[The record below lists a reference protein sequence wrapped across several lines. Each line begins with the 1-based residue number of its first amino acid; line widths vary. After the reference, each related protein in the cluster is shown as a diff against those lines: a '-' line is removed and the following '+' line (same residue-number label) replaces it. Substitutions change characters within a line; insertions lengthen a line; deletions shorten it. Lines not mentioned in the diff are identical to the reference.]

1 MDGIKVILADQINL
15 SADRAKI
22 LRVSGTQ
29 ISYQNQTANGS
40 VAGGSILFSNLALPS
55 LANSCISRNMRISY
69 RVAVSA
75 PTGTL
80 HMYNPNQTLAGLIDP
95 PVVTGAVAG
104 APLGALRPFPLSTCT
119 DTLIVTI
126 NNVPTS
132 VSLRQQISGL
142 LQTIPKDYLE
152 KQATECPSQ
161 LDNASVLATDQIFV
175 SDTTIMPASSQPLST
190 CLNSPKA
197 VSRASFAPISV
208 VLNVAPPAGGGN
220 IDIFTFHVEEP
231 VFCSPLTLYD
241 DQTFLGNVN
250 NLSVQYFYSSLTD
263 MLVYGSYLGS
273 VCEVPAVTVALVES
287 QARLAYT
294 IVSLD
299 TRVVAVPRVL
309 SYPYAGPQFF
319 PTALTSFASPVSS
332 GVVQTTGQVTS
343 QSLRLSFM
351 PSLIYIYGQM
361 PPSTRSAL
369 PAQGY
374 SVPDFY
380 YDIGTPNGG
389 TDQTN
394 IISIQLNN
402 RQGLGAGMSKKDLYR
417 TAVQRGYGSS
427 FNDWLASPIIILSP
441 TLDLGIDVGSSD
453 VYPNQSANVTLSIQC
468 TFNNSNVIARTAQV
482 APNSLNWLT
491 NGTLQFQ
498 IVTIQD
504 GIFQISPDSVSIDCG
519 ALSSSEVKSGLEDAS
534 SGDAEKAFVPSSV
547 EKMGLGGAL
556 TMFGAPR
563 SMVAGVAHGL
573 GGAMTGG
580 KVRRR

>member
-40 VAGGSILFSNLALPS
+40 VVGGSILFSNLALPS
-55 LANSCISRNMRISY
+55 LANSAISRNMRVSY

-80 HMYNPNQTLAGLIDP
+80 HMYNPNLTLSQLL
-95 PVVTGAVAG
+95 TAVAPQG
-104 APLGALRPFPLSTCT
+104 PPISVLRPFPLSSCT

-142 LQTIPKDYLE
+142 LQTIPKDYLQ

-161 LDNASVLATDQIFV
+161 LDNGAVLATDQIF
-175 SDTTIMPASSQPLST
+175 SSATTLVATSSQPLSS
-190 CLNSPKA
+190 CVNSPNA
-197 VSRASFAPISV
+197 VSRGSFAPISV
-208 VLNVAPPAGGGN
+208 QIGVGGL
-220 IDIFTFHVEEP
+220 DIFTFQVEEP
-231 VFCSPLTLYD
+231 VFCSPLSLYD

-250 NLSVQYFYSSLTD
+250 NLSIQYFYSSLTD
-263 MLVYGSYLGS
+263 MLVSGTYAGSASNYPAGIS
-273 VCEVPAVTVALVES
+273 VSLVES

-319 PTALTSFASPVSS
+319 PTALTSFANPVSS
-332 GVVQTTGQVTS
+332 GVLQTTGQVTS

-351 PSLIYIYGQM
+351 PSLLYIYCQM
-361 PPSTRSAL
+361 PPSVRASNAVATQ
-369 PAQGY
+369 PAI
-374 SVPDFY
+374 PDFY
-380 YDIGTPNGG
+380 YDIGTPAGG

-468 TFNNSNVIARTAQV
+468 TFNNSNVVARTAQL
-482 APNSLNWLT
+482 APTTPDWLT
-491 NGTLQFQ
+491 NGAIQFQ
-498 IVTIQD
+498 IVAIQD

-519 ALSSSEVKSGLEDAS
+519 ALSSSEVKTGLEDAS
-534 SGDAEKAFVPSSV
+534 SGDAEKAFVPASV

-556 TMFGAPR
+556 SMFGAPR

-573 GGAMTGG
+573 GGSVTAG
-580 KVRRR
+580 KVRRH

>member
-40 VAGGSILFSNLALPS
+40 VAGGSILFSNLSIPS
-55 LANSCISRNMRISY
+55 LANACLSRNMRISY
-69 RVAVSA
+69 RVQITA

-80 HMYNPNQTLAGLIDP
+80 HLYNPNQTLVASTTP
-95 PVVTGAVAG
+95 PAVGGAVAG

-175 SDTTIMPASSQPLST
+175 TDTTVMPASSQPLST
-190 CLNSPKA
+190 CINSPKA

-208 VLNVAPPAGGGN
+208 VINGAGAL
-220 IDIFTFHVEEP
+220 DTFVFHVEEP
-231 VFCSPLTLYD
+231 VFCSPLSLYD
-241 DQTFLGNVN
+241 DQTFIGNVN

-263 MLVYGSYLGS
+263 MLVYGSYAGS
-273 VCEVPAVTVALVES
+273 VVEVPDVTVSLVES
-287 QARLAYT
+287 QARLAYS
-294 IVSLD
+294 IISLD

-319 PTALTSFASPVSS
+319 PTALTAFANPVSS
-332 GVVQTTGQVTS
+332 GAVQTTGQVTS

-361 PPSTRSAL
+361 PPSTRASL

-380 YDIGTPNGG
+380 YDIGTANGG

-482 APNSLNWLT
+482 APNTPNWLT
-491 NGTLQFQ
+491 NGTIQFQ

-504 GIFQISPDSVSIDCG
+504 GIFQISPDSCQIDCG

-534 SGDAEKAFVPSSV
+534 SGDAEKAFVPASV

-573 GGAMTGG
+573 GGAMSGG

>member
-55 LANSCISRNMRISY
+55 LANSCISRNMRVSY

-75 PTGTL
+75 PAGTL
-80 HMYNPNQTLAGLIDP
+80 NLYNPNETLVASTT
-95 PVVTGAVAG
+95 PVVGAGAVAG
-104 APLGALRPFPLSTCT
+104 ATLGALRPFPLSTCT

-132 VSLRQQISGL
+132 VSLRQQLSGL

-161 LDNASVLATDQIFV
+161 LDNASVLATDQIFITDASV
-175 SDTTIMPASSQPLST
+175 MPASSQPLST

-197 VSRASFAPISV
+197 VSRGSFAPISV
-208 VLNVAPPAGGGN
+208 VTVAGR
-220 IDIFTFHVEEP
+220 DIFTFHVEEP
-231 VFCSPLTLYD
+231 VFCSPLSLYD

-263 MLVYGSYLGS
+263 MLVFGSYAGS
-273 VCEVPAVTVALVES
+273 VVNYPAGISVDLVDN

-319 PTALTSFASPVSS
+319 PTALTSFVGNVSATL
-332 GVVQTTGQVTS
+332 QTTGQVTS

-351 PSLIYIYGQM
+351 PSLIYVYCQM
-361 PPSTRSAL
+361 PPSVRASSAL
-369 PAQGY
+369 ATQPSIA
-374 SVPDFY
+374 DFY

-482 APNSLNWLT
+482 APATPNWLI
-491 NGTLQFQ
+491 NGAIQFQ

-504 GIFQISPDSVSIDCG
+504 GIFSISPDSCQIDCG

-534 SGDAEKAFVPSSV
+534 SGDAEKAFVPASV

-573 GGAMTGG
+573 GGAMSGG

>member
-40 VAGGSILFSNLALPS
+40 VAGGSILFSSLALPS
-55 LANSCISRNMRISY
+55 LANSAISRNMRISY
-69 RVAVSA
+69 RVAISA

-80 HMYNPNQTLAGLIDP
+80 HLYNPNSTLACSVGVAPI
-95 PVVTGAVAG
+95 AG

-161 LDNASVLATDQIFV
+161 LDNASVLATDQIFQSAALV
-175 SDTTIMPASSQPLST
+175 MPASSQPLST
-190 CLNSPKA
+190 CINSPKA
-197 VSRASFAPISV
+197 VSRGSFAPISV
-208 VLNVAPPAGGGN
+208 VTVGGV
-220 IDIFTFHVEEP
+220 DTFTFHVEEP
-231 VFCSPLTLYD
+231 VFCSPLSLYD

-250 NLSVQYFYSSLTD
+250 NLSIQYFYSSLTD

-273 VCEVPAVTVALVES
+273 VYEVPDVTVALVES

-319 PTALTSFASPVSS
+319 PTALTAFANPVSS

-361 PPSTRSAL
+361 PPSTRAAL

-380 YDIGTPNGG
+380 YDIGTANGG

-482 APNSLNWLT
+482 AALTPNWLT
-491 NGTLQFQ
+491 NGAIQFQ

-534 SGDAEKAFVPSSV
+534 SGDAEKAFVPASV

>member
-75 PTGTL
+75 PAGTL
-80 HMYNPNQTLAGLIDP
+80 HLYNPNSTLACSVGVAPI
-95 PVVTGAVAG
+95 AG

-161 LDNASVLATDQIFV
+161 LDNASVLATDQIFQSAALV
-175 SDTTIMPASSQPLST
+175 MPASSQPLST
-190 CLNSPKA
+190 CINSPKA
-197 VSRASFAPISV
+197 VSRGSFAPISV
-208 VLNVAPPAGGGN
+208 VTVGGV
-220 IDIFTFHVEEP
+220 DTFTFHVEEP
-231 VFCSPLTLYD
+231 VFCSPLSLYD

-250 NLSVQYFYSSLTD
+250 NLSIQYFYSSLTD

-273 VCEVPAVTVALVES
+273 VYEVPDVTVALVES

-319 PTALTSFASPVSS
+319 PTALTAFANPVSS

-361 PPSTRSAL
+361 PPSTRAAL

-380 YDIGTPNGG
+380 YDIGTANGG

-482 APNSLNWLT
+482 AALTPNWLT
-491 NGTLQFQ
+491 NGAIQFQ

-534 SGDAEKAFVPSSV
+534 SGDAEKAFVPASV